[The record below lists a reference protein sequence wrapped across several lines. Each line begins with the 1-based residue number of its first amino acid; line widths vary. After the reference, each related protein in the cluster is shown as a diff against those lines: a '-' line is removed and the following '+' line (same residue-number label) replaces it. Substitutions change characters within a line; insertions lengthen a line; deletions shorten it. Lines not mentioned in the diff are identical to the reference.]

1 MNAKIRTL
9 SAILLTACMLVSGML
24 FGAFAE
30 NEPATPTDLAPI
42 GEETPAEPGTGENN
56 EITDKDTPAD
66 EVPADEV
73 PAGEQTNPAE
83 KDGEDS
89 TAADE
94 NGEGTEEKT
103 EVRIPELPFG
113 TAGYRG
119 TLKAGE
125 AFEIALR
132 PEYSRNILVT
142 LTLVPKTGSI
152 PDAASVRMT
161 LNGEKKNPVR
171 IENEEPES
179 KGITLQFGT
188 YAAKDNEYIL
198 SITSPADADFIL
210 TAVKRPE
217 AAPEETDNEDGE
229 EETDGKEEKDGE
241 EKTEAEGDGESTGTP
256 ADKAEDE
263 VTAEPE
269 TAAEPETNTEETEG
283 PAATPETGSAE
294 ETEEPAE
301 NGEQPADG
309 AESEAGTEPET
320 AVEPEEPQA
329 EPVKNEPA
337 TPTDL
342 APIGENTQEKPAD
355 NPVKTDSG
363 KENGKKEKKE
373 KEEEKATLPTA
384 EELLALGYYG
394 SQVAMTTGADIFE
407 SMEEGAEPAAHL
419 EPGEE
424 LWLRPTG
431 NEAWAEIYRADEKDP
446 VRYIRWDDV
455 IITLKPEPE
464 GEEEEEEPLPA
475 RCVEVTSTLWDM
487 LSIPF
492 GTEITMTGE
501 LVNFR
506 EDDICTF
513 QWQYRTEDSDTFTD
527 IEGANELT
535 YTYQIN
541 RQNYYYIWRLTVL
554 VEREE

>member
-56 EITDKDTPAD
+56 EITDKDA
-66 EVPADEV
+66 PADEV
-73 PAGEQTNPAE
+73 PAGEQTKPAE

-89 TAADE
+89 ATADE
-94 NGEGTEEKT
+94 TGEGTEEKT

-171 IENEEPES
+171 IENEDPES

-188 YAAKDNEYIL
+188 YTAKDSEYIL

-210 TAVKRPE
+210 TAVKKPE
-217 AAPEETDNEDGE
+217 TTPEETDNEDGE

-241 EKTEAEGDGESTGTP
+241 EKTEAEGDGESTETP

-269 TAAEPETNTEETEG
+269 TAAEPETNTDEPEEPTAE
-283 PAATPETGSAE
+283 PETGSAE
-294 ETEEPAE
+294 ETEEPSE

-394 SQVAMTTGADIFE
+394 SQVAMTTGADVFE
-407 SMEEGAEPAAHL
+407 SVEEGAEPAAHL
-419 EPGEE
+419 EPGED

-464 GEEEEEEPLPA
+464 GEEEEEGQLPA
-475 RCVEVTSTLWDM
+475 RSVEITSTITEM
-487 LSIPF
+487 QFVPI
-492 GTEITMTGE
+492 GTEITMTAE

-513 QWQYRTEDSDTFTD
+513 QWQYLDKGTETYTD
-527 IEGANELT
+527 IGGANELT
-535 YTYQIN
+535 YRYQVTREN
-541 RQNYYYIWRLTVL
+541 FYNTWRLVVL
-554 VEREE
+554 IANAG

>member
-56 EITDKDTPAD
+56 EITDKDA
-66 EVPADEV
+66 PADEV
-73 PAGEQTNPAE
+73 PAGEQTKPAE

-89 TAADE
+89 ATADE
-94 NGEGTEEKT
+94 TGEGTEEKT

-171 IENEEPES
+171 IENEDPER

-188 YAAKDNEYIL
+188 YAAKDSEYIL

-210 TAVKRPE
+210 TAVKKPE
-217 AAPEETDNEDGE
+217 TTPEETDNEDGE

-241 EKTEAEGDGESTGTP
+241 EKTEAEGDGESTETP

-269 TAAEPETNTEETEG
+269 TAAEPETNTEETEE
-283 PAATPETGSAE
+283 PTAAPETGSAE

-342 APIGENTQEKPAD
+342 APVKEAQDQMANGTAKAD
-355 NPVKTDSG
+355 SR
-363 KENGKKEKKE
+363 KETKEK

-394 SQVAMTTGADIFE
+394 SQVAMTTGADVFE
-407 SMEEGAEPAAHL
+407 SMEEDAEPVAHL
-419 EPGEE
+419 EPGED

-464 GEEEEEEPLPA
+464 GEEEEEGQLPA
-475 RCVEVTSTLWDM
+475 RSVEITSTITEM
-487 LSIPF
+487 QFVPI
-492 GTEITMTGE
+492 GTEITMTAE

-513 QWQYRTEDSDTFTD
+513 QWQYLDKGTETYTD
-527 IEGANELT
+527 IGGANELT
-535 YTYQIN
+535 YRYQVTREN
-541 RQNYYYIWRLTVL
+541 FYNTWRLVVL
-554 VEREE
+554 IANAG